1 MEYEGRGKNLKK
13 SDVGCSLK
21 KNGSKKK
28 RTTPFRRQSLT
39 NLKLNL
45 LLGKFFHLLIVK
57 LNHVGKKLDALDS
70 RFRTVA

>member
-21 KNGSKKK
+21 KMVQKKK

-45 LLGKFFHLLIVK
+45 LLCDCSYLLIMK
-57 LNHVGKKLDALDS
+57 LNHCIVELNALDS
-70 RFRTVA
+70 GLRA

>member
-28 RTTPFRRQSLT
+28 
-39 NLKLNL
+39 
-45 LLGKFFHLLIVK
+45 
-57 LNHVGKKLDALDS
+57 NHPLSEAVPY
-70 RFRTVA
+70 

>member
-21 KNGSKKK
+21 KNGLKK
-28 RTTPFRRQSLT
+28 RTAPFRRQSLT

-45 LLGKFFHLLIVK
+45 LLCNCSYLLIMK
-57 LNHVGKKLDALDS
+57 LNHCIVELDALDS
-70 RFRTVA
+70 GLRA